1 MHLREA
7 TPSDYDAVW
16 DIFQAVIRTG
26 DTYVYPPDTP
36 RADLQR
42 YWFADYMHTFVVEAE
57 GEILGTYILKANQ
70 PGLGDH
76 VADCSYM
83 VGERARGRGVGKLM
97 CEHSIEFAHR
107 SGYRAIQ
114 FNIVVSTN
122 VAAVKLW
129 QRFGFRIIGTTPQG
143 FRHAK
148 RGLVDTY
155 IMYRELYPGRWRGN
169 A

>member
-7 TPSDYDAVW
+7 TPADHDAVW
-16 DIFQAVIRTG
+16 DIFHAVIRTG

-57 GEILGTYILKANQ
+57 GEVVGTYIIKANQ

-76 VADCSYM
+76 VANCSYM

-97 CEHSIEFAHR
+97 CEHSIEFARR

-129 QRFGFRIIGTTPQG
+129 QQFGFRIIGTTSQG
-143 FRHAK
+143 FRHAT

-155 IMYRELYPGRWRGN
+155 IMYREL
-169 A
+169 